1 MRIKLFYIW
10 AFACIVLSSCKEKEV
25 PVTELNNV
33 SVIYCSPLRFDES
46 LPLSIVKYGNNW
58 EAVYGNPNEKDG
70 IPLKLRYGKTDSKY
84 SKSFVFDEYA
94 NGKLSGSYQVPKDY
108 QWDDDDDIWECMY
121 IDAEGKKKTK
131 YITTTIHEGDI
142 FINPWNVEYAFK
154 LISDFHEGGDTSFPD
169 RGALN
174 LSYLL
179 HNNPE
184 GALDY
189 NNFPKDEDA
198 SLHVTTSK
206 DGKVRTYITY
216 YITGNGHGAFQTYAA
231 IQYKGEK
238 EVFVLDYFDSLCYG
252 YLKEFDGANFADCR
266 LDIPIYEAHLG
277 GKTFYLIEIAF
288 HDEVPVEFENTDHIF
303 KSDACALFAFSIE
316 KGKLM
321 PAKIMDG
328 KSMIEI
334 VAEESATPLQF
345 KYDDKSKE
353 LSIPIIKDYSFE
365 GAYRKIK
372 LTKK

>member
-1 MRIKLFYIW
+1 MRIKLLYFL
-10 AFACIVLSSCKEKEV
+10 AFACIVLSSCKGKET

-33 SVIYCSPLRFDES
+33 TVIYCSPLRFDES
-46 LPLSIVKYGNNW
+46 LPLSIVNNGNSW
-58 EAVYGNPNEKDG
+58 EAFYGNPDEKDG
-70 IPLKLRYGKTDSKY
+70 IPLKLKYGKTESEYEKL
-84 SKSFVFDEYA
+84 FVFDEYT
-94 NGKLSGSYQVPKDY
+94 NGKLAGSYQVPEDY
-108 QWDDDDDIWECMY
+108 QWDDDDDIWGCMY
-121 IDAEGKKKTK
+121 IDAESKKKTK

-142 FINPWNVEYAFK
+142 FINPWHVEPAIK
-154 LISDFHEGGDTSFPD
+154 LISDYQDGMVTSFPD
-169 RGALN
+169 RGVLN

-184 GALDY
+184 GALEY
-189 NNFPKDEDA
+189 NKFPKDGP
-198 SLHVTTSK
+198 LHVRTSI
-206 DGKVRTYITY
+206 DGKVRTYVTY
-216 YITGNGHGAFQTYAA
+216 YITGNGHGAYQTFAA

-238 EVFVLDYFDSLCYG
+238 EVFVLDDFDSLCYG
-252 YLKEFDGANFADCR
+252 YFKEFDGANFADCR

-334 VAEESATPLQF
+334 VAEEGDTPLQF

-372 LTKK
+372 LSKK